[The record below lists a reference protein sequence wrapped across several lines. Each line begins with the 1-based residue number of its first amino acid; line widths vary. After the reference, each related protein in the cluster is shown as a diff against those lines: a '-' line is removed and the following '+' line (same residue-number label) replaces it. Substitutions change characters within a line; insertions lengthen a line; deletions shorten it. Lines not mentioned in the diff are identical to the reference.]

1 MQLYDTME
9 AYERAGGECV
19 AALGMFDGVHMGHAA
34 LISEAVRQARALGV
48 SAVVVTFKQNPV
60 SVLCP
65 ERAPGDIQSLD
76 ERLSAIK
83 ALGVDAAITEDFTPD
98 YARHTGLDFAKEMK
112 DKLHVRAVV
121 AGFNYSFGDK
131 GACGVDELKAFGREL
146 GFDVTIVP
154 PVEVM
159 GGAASSTRIR
169 QYLAEGDIAG
179 ASAIMGRPYE
189 MCGVIAQGK
198 HLGHTLGFATA
209 NINIAPG
216 RALPHAGV
224 YVCAAKLDE
233 GEWLPGVLN
242 IGSQPTAPSGHK
254 TCEVHILRDVGDV
267 YGRFM
272 RVRFIEFRR
281 PERKFAGLD
290 ELRAQVEHDKADA
303 REYFASGEA
312 IKRLN
317 EGR

>member
-9 AYERAGGECV
+9 AYARAGGECV

-83 ALGVDAAITEDFTPD
+83 ALGVDAAIAEDFTPD

-131 GACGVDELKAFGREL
+131 GACGVDELKAL
-146 GFDVTIVP
+146 T
-154 PVEVM
+154 
-159 GGAASSTRIR
+159 
-169 QYLAEGDIAG
+169 
-179 ASAIMGRPYE
+179 
-189 MCGVIAQGK
+189 
-198 HLGHTLGFATA
+198 
-209 NINIAPG
+209 
-216 RALPHAGV
+216 
-224 YVCAAKLDE
+224 
-233 GEWLPGVLN
+233 
-242 IGSQPTAPSGHK
+242 
-254 TCEVHILRDVGDV
+254 
-267 YGRFM
+267 
-272 RVRFIEFRR
+272 
-281 PERKFAGLD
+281 
-290 ELRAQVEHDKADA
+290 
-303 REYFASGEA
+303 
-312 IKRLN
+312 
-317 EGR
+317 

>member
-1 MQLYDTME
+1 MQVYDTME
-9 AYERAGGECV
+9 AYARKCGECV
-19 AALGMFDGVHMGHAA
+19 AALGMFDGVHRGHAA
-34 LISEAVRQARALGV
+34 LISEAVRQARALNV
-48 SAVVVTFKQNPV
+48 NAVVVTFRQNPV

-65 ERAPGDIQSLD
+65 QRAPGDIQSLD
-76 ERLSAIK
+76 EKLDAIARLGI
-83 ALGVDAAITEDFTPD
+83 DAAIAEDFTPD
-98 YARHTGLDFAKEMK
+98 YARHTGLDFARALK
-112 DKLHVRAVV
+112 DELHVRAVV
-121 AGFNYSFGDK
+121 AGFNYTFGDR

-169 QYLAEGDIAG
+169 QYLAEGDVAD
-179 ASAIMGRPYE
+179 ASELMGRPYE
-189 MCGVIAQGK
+189 MSGTVAQGK

-216 RALPHAGV
+216 RALPKAGV

-254 TCEVHILRDVGDV
+254 TCEVHILSDVGDV

-303 REYFASGEA
+303 REYFETHDM
-312 IKRLN
+312 IRRLN
-317 EGR
+317 KDR